1 MWNCVNHEGME
12 RSTSHER
19 TLSVRKSIIN
29 PLSIKEKKIFVK
41 YCIVKKKKLKI
52 KVECKNYTQGNPK
65 PHVYRAYNEIKLKI
79 L

>member
-29 PLSIKEKKIFVK
+29 PLSIKEKKNI
-41 YCIVKKKKLKI
+41 C
-52 KVECKNYTQGNPK
+52 
-65 PHVYRAYNEIKLKI
+65 EILYSEKEKT
-79 L
+79 